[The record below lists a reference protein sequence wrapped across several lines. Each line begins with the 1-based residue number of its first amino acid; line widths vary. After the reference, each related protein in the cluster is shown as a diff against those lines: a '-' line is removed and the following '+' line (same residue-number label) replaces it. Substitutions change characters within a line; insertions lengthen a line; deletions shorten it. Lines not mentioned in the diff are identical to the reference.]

1 MQLKYDF
8 SIQEIADNI
17 VAMAKN
23 RETEAVELVFNLN
36 ETGALILEALQDGQD
51 VPTIA
56 NRLVK
61 KYGIQPE
68 EAEADVDE
76 FIGMLQ
82 QNGWA
87 TT

>member
-1 MQLKYDF
+1 M
-8 SIQEIADNI
+8 
-17 VAMAKN
+17 
-23 RETEAVELVFNLN
+23 FNLN

-51 VPTIA
+51 VPAIA
-56 NRLVK
+56 SRLVK

-68 EAEADVDE
+68 EAEADVNE

>member
-1 MQLKYDF
+1 
-8 SIQEIADNI
+8 
-17 VAMAKN
+17 
-23 RETEAVELVFNLN
+23 VFNLN

-68 EAEADVDE
+68 EAEADVNE